1 MENPYGASFIHYNF
15 RNIWRCAFPGWTG
28 KLPRIYDFRHHLAWA
43 NIDRWVREGT
53 DVNAML
59 PYLMRYM
66 GHNCIKHTL
75 YYFKFVPD
83 FYPNYRTLSKQLD
96 DRIPEVPDE

>member
-1 MENPYGASFIHYNF
+1 MTPFKS
-15 RNIWRCAFPGWTG
+15 IWKVAYPGFSG
-28 KLPRIYDFRHHLAWA
+28 SKHPRIYDFRHYFAWTTI
-43 NIDRWVREGT
+43 NGWVREGK

-75 YYFKFVPD
+75 YYFRFVPNGVQIRQNPTP
-83 FYPNYRTLSKQLD
+83 FNGNKNLVKPHK
-96 DRIPEVPDE
+96 